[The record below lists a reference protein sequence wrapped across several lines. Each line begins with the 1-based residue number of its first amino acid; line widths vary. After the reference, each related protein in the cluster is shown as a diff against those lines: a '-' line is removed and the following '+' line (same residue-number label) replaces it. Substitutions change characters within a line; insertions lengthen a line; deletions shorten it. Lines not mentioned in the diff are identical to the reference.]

1 MKELDH
7 ICLIRL
13 HEVIDEADGDKLC
26 MIIDYAKYGQIMDW
40 DQDSLKFSPCFKGKP
55 QFSEK
60 DIQKILRDCV
70 RGLDYLHKRNI
81 IHRDIKPQN
90 IMLDENGIAKIGDFG
105 SAIKFQDGNDTV
117 QNTIGTYQF
126 FSPECCDPEI
136 KTFSGKAND
145 IWALGVTLFALIYN
159 ELPFWADT
167 ELGVLE
173 EIHKTDL
180 KLLDKRHISD
190 GLKRILL
197 RMLDKNLLTRAT
209 LDELKKDKWLN
220 EGYAVSLDS
229 KEADFFAN
237 YTEDELIDE
246 GIPLAAIVNAKK
258 LAKKWAKHDLLL
270 NP

>member
-1 MKELDH
+1 
-7 ICLIRL
+7 
-13 HEVIDEADGDKLC
+13 
-26 MIIDYAKYGQIMDW
+26 MI
-40 DQDSLKFSPCFKGKP
+40 
-55 QFSEK
+55 QF
-60 DIQKILRDCV
+60 KILSAPINSSHLNAV
-70 RGLDYLHKRNI
+70 IVKILHLN
-81 IHRDIKPQN
+81 
-90 IMLDENGIAKIGDFG
+90 LYIA
-105 SAIKFQDGNDTV
+105 
-117 QNTIGTYQF
+117 
-126 FSPECCDPEI
+126 EI

-197 RMLDKNLLTRAT
+197 RMLDKNLLTRAS